1 MRNCCKSLCIAERK
15 QRNKR
20 KKHRKLSRALKYQI
34 DPNDSSVL
42 ILRNGTRIK
51 QKQGLDLFL
60 SLKGEVYALTKY
72 GLRRRRVDYCRKR
85 RYGLLS
91 CNGVRNGRRYPYITF
106 RNGTY
111 RMHILMVEIWLR
123 PRREGEEVDHL
134 DGNIDN
140 FALENL
146 EIVTREENIRR
157 RKILNALR
165 RAAVVLHDPSLDPS
179 RKSPAEL
186 ARIYR
191 SFTVVDSK
199 VMSERMKE

>member
-20 KKHRKLSRALKYQI
+20 KKHRKLSRALEYQI

-123 PRREGEEVDHL
+123 PRKEGEEVDHL

-157 RKILNALR
+157 RKILNTLR

-191 SFTVVDSK
+191 SFTIVDTK
-199 VMSERMKE
+199 VMSE

>member
-20 KKHRKLSRALKYQI
+20 KKYRKLSRALEYQT
-34 DPNDSSVL
+34 DPNDPSVL

-51 QKQGLDLFL
+51 QKQRLDLFL
-60 SLKGEVYALTKY
+60 SLKGEVYAMTKY

-186 ARIYR
+186 SRIYH

-199 VMSERMKE
+199 VMSE